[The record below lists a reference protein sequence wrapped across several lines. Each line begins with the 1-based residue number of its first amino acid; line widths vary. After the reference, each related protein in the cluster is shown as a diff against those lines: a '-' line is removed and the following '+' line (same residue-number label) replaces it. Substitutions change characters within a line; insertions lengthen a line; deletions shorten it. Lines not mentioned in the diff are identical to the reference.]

1 MKIYFKSAVLILGLG
16 CGFISCSNKEVKTEK
31 AVALPLLQNLE
42 RTPNLSTETVDKPQL
57 TLNGNQEKWKV
68 PSKVEHVFLD
78 MIKQT
83 QKQIDDPE
91 EFDIYINK
99 MKREIA
105 ICPPYIEE
113 MKMEYENLQKFI
125 TYIEDMLEVA
135 NGLNIE
141 LVLKELETFDDYFMA
156 V

>member
-42 RTPNLSTETVDKPQL
+42 RTPNLSTETVERPQI
-57 TLNGNQEKWKV
+57 TLKENHEKWKV
-68 PSKVEHVFLD
+68 PSKVQHVFLD
-78 MIKQT
+78 MIEQT
-83 QKQIDDPE
+83 QRQIDDPE
-91 EFDIYINK
+91 EFDIYIRK

-105 ICPPYIEE
+105 ICPPYIDE
-113 MKMEYENLQKFI
+113 MSSEYENLQRFVN
-125 TYIEDMLEVA
+125 YIEDMLEVA

-141 LVLKELETFDDYFMA
+141 MVLKELETFDDYFMA